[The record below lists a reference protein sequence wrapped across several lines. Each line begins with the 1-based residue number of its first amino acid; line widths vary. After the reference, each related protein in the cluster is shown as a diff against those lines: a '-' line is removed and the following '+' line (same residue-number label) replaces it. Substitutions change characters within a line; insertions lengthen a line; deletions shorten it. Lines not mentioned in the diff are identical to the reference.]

1 MGTLYQKL
9 LREFQKLTSQK
20 TTTAE
25 GQSMRKFIV
34 SICTLI
40 RVMFASRT
48 ISQKQFLI
56 GDQRHNTTL
65 RCLNCGNY
73 DSESIC
79 NKYGNY
85 GSQYSSSSIFN
96 NYSEYGSKFST
107 NSPWNKYSTSDSVPV
122 LVDEYGNFYGY
133 FTINNYRGNAVNFSR
148 ELKELF
154 DRVNGDL
161 EIIQKIL
168 CRN

>member
-1 MGTLYQKL
+1 MTLNQYVINRAITEANTHRL
-9 LREFQKLTSQK
+9 PFS
-20 TTTAE
+20 TT
-25 GQSMRKFIV
+25 I
-34 SICTLI
+34 L
-40 RVMFASRT
+40 
-48 ISQKQFLI
+48 
-56 GDQRHNTTL
+56 
-65 RCLNCGNY
+65 
-73 DSESIC
+73 
-79 NKYGNY
+79 
-85 GSQYSSSSIFN
+85 
-96 NYSEYGSKFST
+96 SKFST